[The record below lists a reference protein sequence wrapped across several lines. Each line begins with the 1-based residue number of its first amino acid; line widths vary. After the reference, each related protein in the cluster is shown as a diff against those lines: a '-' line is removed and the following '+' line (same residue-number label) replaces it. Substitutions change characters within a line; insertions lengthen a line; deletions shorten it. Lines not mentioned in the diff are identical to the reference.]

1 MVSCDNSTHR
11 PAEEI
16 KMQRTT
22 VSLCFA
28 LLLAAPLLAEDAPAA
43 PAEPNFLAT
52 GGATIQIGP
61 STSYFKLQVKVVKS
75 GGGWD
80 HNEVT
85 VCRVDNGINVDEATW
100 NPAPIDEGMF
110 WQTSGFG
117 LQIYVGKP
125 DHADVLVA
133 TSGGSYGDYM
143 AVMIGLSGDDVL
155 IGSKNEDWI
164 LGNEGDDVVLG
175 ASYKDH
181 IWGGAGDD
189 ALAGEGGDD
198 EIVGGSEGD
207 NGSFDALPPGTSA
220 PPGNGLVGGD
230 GNDKIWGEGGRD
242 TLWGDADDD
251 SLIGGPASDTLDGGE
266 GLDKLWGGAGHDG
279 LDGGAG
285 NDVLYGED
293 GSDACYGGA
302 DADHVYAGTGDDAP
316 VCGYVSG
323 GLYPEL
329 DGVDVICGGIG
340 NDTIFCGEGNDVVN
354 GGAGQDTI
362 HGDKGHDD
370 IWGDADWD
378 EIHGGTEDDFID
390 GEGGGGIL
398 NGDDGNDG
406 IQEIDGQTHAAID
419 GGSGDDAINCFDL
432 NTAIEDLVVSW
443 SGDDEQGNDEIWA
456 DETGFQWSQ
465 LGDLVFCGPND
476 VWHVQPETFVPGS
489 GNLKPQEP

>member
-52 GGATIQIGP
+52 GGATIQIGQ

-316 VCGYVSG
+316 CG
-323 GLYPEL
+323 PH
-329 DGVDVICGGIG
+329 C
-340 NDTIFCGEGNDVVN
+340 
-354 GGAGQDTI
+354 GAGLPKAVGFRGQTATSAPGRKPPPQEGRGRPDAGETDTQ
-362 HGDKGHDD
+362 
-370 IWGDADWD
+370 
-378 EIHGGTEDDFID
+378 
-390 GEGGGGIL
+390 GGGGYAASRHTALCTDAASARCRIGEENAVRGYIGFIRNL
-398 NGDDGNDG
+398 RSDNGPEWMESWENFVESFNARLRDELLE
-406 IQEIDGQTHAAID
+406 QELFTMSFN
-419 GGSGDDAINCFDL
+419 SGAGRRHRERHDFL
-432 NTAIEDLVVSW
+432 R
-443 SGDDEQGNDEIWA
+443 
-456 DETGFQWSQ
+456 
-465 LGDLVFCGPND
+465 
-476 VWHVQPETFVPGS
+476 
-489 GNLKPQEP
+489 